1 MNADIQGLFTELKG
15 LLKKQNIAMRDRPIR
30 GRDGICFPTNTS
42 RRDALSQLAKEAG
55 EEVFEP

>member
-15 LLKKQNIAMRDRPIR
+15 LLKKQNIAMRDRQIR
-30 GRDGICFPTNTS
+30 GRDGICFPTTTS